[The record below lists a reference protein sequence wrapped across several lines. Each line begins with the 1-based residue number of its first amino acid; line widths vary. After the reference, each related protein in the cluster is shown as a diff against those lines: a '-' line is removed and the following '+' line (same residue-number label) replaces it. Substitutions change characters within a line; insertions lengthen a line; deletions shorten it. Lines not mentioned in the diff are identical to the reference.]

1 MSDASVQTPIQKKKN
16 KRGSAIGSIRRTR
29 ADESQDKHCL
39 SHVDRDKNRDKSE
52 TRRVGTLFNKAKQ
65 VGSMADTSII
75 LMVRKSGEK
84 SFRKWATAGNGVGSR
99 LRVTAEAE
107 RKSPTVSNGH

>member
-1 MSDASVQTPIQKKKN
+1 MSDASVQPPIQKKKN

-29 ADESQDKHCL
+29 ADEHDKHCL

-52 TRRVGTLFNKAKQ
+52 TRRVGTLFNKAQQ

-84 SFRKWATAGNGVGSR
+84 SFRKWATADLEPVLHDAALNE
-99 LRVTAEAE
+99 LLEQL
-107 RKSPTVSNGH
+107 